1 MPDTDFQVFRLL
13 RGQPSWERATVPTF
27 RKRLRFPTAQNNLRR
42 TAVIAVAMAP
52 ALALGA
58 ASAQTHGEPSVA
70 ALRICTHD
78 PFPGRIADFH
88 YVILNAWDWRR
99 VAAIKKRSPDTKVL
113 VYKNMTSTRRDA
125 VQNGRDQSLLPTGV
139 GYAYAEQHHP
149 RWFLRDMQGRL
160 VSWTSAPDAWQMDIG
175 NRGYER
181 LWRRNVARELRAH
194 RWDGVFVDGAT
205 ADPQT
210 PWALNGRVFARYPT
224 ALSYQRATTRFFR
237 RVAPAIRRRGR
248 LFVANVND
256 GAFDVWRSWLGYASG
271 TSREW
276 WTKAQ
281 TGRSAGLIGGAE
293 WGAQLRQLRTA
304 EALHKIFIAIT
315 YGPADDARSITYA
328 RASFLLAA
336 SSPTSAL
343 AYSSECGTPAWTPKA
358 AAHLGAARG
367 PATRVGPVWR
377 RDFAG
382 GVALVNPSSVPVP
395 VVLGGSFRQP
405 NGSLVSSVVI
415 APVTGVLLQRP

>member
-276 WTKAQ
+276 WTKAE

-343 AYSSECGTPAWTPKA
+343 AYSSECGSPAWTPKA

>member
-1 MPDTDFQVFRLL
+1 
-13 RGQPSWERATVPTF
+13 VPTF
-27 RKRLRFPTAQNNLRR
+27 RKRFRFPTAQNNLRR

-149 RWFLRDMQGRL
+149 RWFLRDTQGRL

-343 AYSSECGTPAWTPKA
+343 AYSSECGSPAWTPKA

>member
-276 WTKAQ
+276 WTKAE